1 MKLEGDA
8 SVLEEALSIFKD
20 IPKAKAA
27 IQDLLNIMTNHPTK
41 TDNYQTTDLR
51 GAEFTKLTN
60 RDNK

>member
-27 IQDLLNIMTNHPTK
+27 IQDLVNINAMKTLLPLLDARTMHLNHCNDRLVPK
-41 TDNYQTTDLR
+41 P
-51 GAEFTKLTN
+51 
-60 RDNK
+60 